1 LLNSDNRVCD
11 WEVSWP
17 NRLRQEKA
25 SDFLIFITRW
35 LLQTGRYLTLKTKE
49 YESLGECLSRGS
61 GQRGRSL
68 AACGQ
73 VAKEIL
79 QGKDMECP

>member
-1 LLNSDNRVCD
+1 
-11 WEVSWP
+11 
-17 NRLRQEKA
+17 LRQEKA

-35 LLQTGRYLTLKTKE
+35 LLQPGRCFALKTKE

-73 VAKEIL
+73 GTKDIL
-79 QGKDMECP
+79 QRKDMECP